1 MSANVG
7 QCLLTIDQGTT
18 TSRAVLYD
26 LEGRIV
32 SQAYREVYPYHP
44 QSGWAEADPQEWWQ
58 ATVAVVREALDQSPS
73 ASSDVAAIGLSALQH
88 AIVPVDQDGNPL
100 ARAMLWMD
108 QRCAPQV
115 EWMIR
120 QHGETIRRVMGEGR
134 LPTTTYSAPKLR
146 WWVENRPEVVDQ
158 AAVFLLPKD
167 YLRFRLTGEAATD
180 PSDAGGAFLYHPTR
194 QDWATELLDLIGVPA
209 DKMPPIRQPHE
220 VVGRV
225 TAAAAAETGL
235 VQGTPVVAGCAD
247 TLSTLI
253 GANASLPDRGY
264 LYLGTAAWLA
274 LSDYSRPFVA
284 TFQRPPATI
293 EGKRP
298 FGSVATTG
306 AALRWFHDLF
316 RPTAAHAGV
325 NPQPDYATLM
335 SQAEEVEPGAEGL
348 IFLPHLM
355 GERATNDPQAK
366 GVFLGLTLAHG
377 RAHLLRALLE
387 GTAFV
392 LRQLLDQ
399 SGYASP
405 QELLALGGGA
415 KSPLWCQ
422 IIADVVGIPLLI
434 PRVVETTSLGAAILA
449 GVGVGLY
456 PDVAQA
462 AERVVRIR
470 GRHDPRPE
478 WRERYDAVYAL
489 YRQLD
494 ETLTPFFRRVPVSD

>member
-1 MSANVG
+1 VG
-7 QCLLTIDQGTT
+7 HYLLAIDQGTT

-32 SQAYREVYPYHP
+32 SQAYREVYPHHP
-44 QSGWAEADPQEWWQ
+44 RPGWAEADPQEWWQ
-58 ATVAVVREALDQSPS
+58 ATVAVIREALGQSGS
-73 ASSDVAAIGLSALQH
+73 LSSDVAGIGFSALQH
-88 AIVPVDQDGNPL
+88 AIVPVDRDGQPL
-100 ARAMLWMD
+100 AHAMLWMD

-115 EWMIR
+115 GWMIR

-134 LPTTTYSAPKLR
+134 QPTTTYSAPKLR
-146 WWVENRPEVVDQ
+146 WWVENRPELVDQ
-158 AAVFLLPKD
+158 VAVFLLPKD
-167 YLRFRLTGEAATD
+167 YLRYRLTGEAATD
-180 PSDAGGAFLYHPTR
+180 PSDAGGAFLYHPTQ
-194 QDWATELLDLIGVPA
+194 QDWATELLDLIGIPA
-209 DKMPPIRQPHE
+209 EKMPPIRQPHE

-225 TAAAAAETGL
+225 TDAAAAETGL
-235 VQGTPVVAGCAD
+235 AQGTPVVVGCAD
-247 TLSTLI
+247 TLATLI
-253 GANASLPDRGY
+253 GANALLPDRGY

-274 LSDYSRPFVA
+274 LSEYSRPFV
-284 TFQRPPATI
+284 TTYRRPPATT

-298 FGSVATTG
+298 YGSVATTG

-316 RPTAAHAGV
+316 RPAAAHSGV
-325 NPQPDYATLM
+325 HSQPDYSALLA
-335 SQAEEVEPGAEGL
+335 QAEHVEPGAEGL

-392 LRQLLDQ
+392 LRQILDR
-399 SGYASP
+399 SGHEPP

-422 IIADVVGIPLLI
+422 IMADVMDIPVI
-434 PRVVETTSLGAAILA
+434 VPEVVETTSLGAAILA

-456 PDVAQA
+456 PGVPQA
-462 AERVVRIR
+462 AERVVRIG

-478 WRERYDAVYAL
+478 WRSRYDAMYAL
-489 YRQLD
+489 YRELD
-494 ETLTPFFRRVPVSD
+494 ETLTPFFRRVPVTD

>member
-1 MSANVG
+1 VG
-7 QCLLTIDQGTT
+7 PYLLAIDQGTT
-18 TSRAVLYD
+18 TCRAVVYD
-26 LEGRIV
+26 LEGRLIA
-32 SQAYREVYPYHP
+32 QAYREVYPYHP
-44 QSGWAEADPQEWWQ
+44 QPGWAEADPQDWWQ
-58 ATVAVVREALDQSPS
+58 ATVAVVHEVLDQSGVSPS
-73 ASSDVAAIGLSALQH
+73 DIAAIGISALQH
-88 AIVPVDQDGNPL
+88 AIVPVDREGKPL

-134 LPTTTYSAPKLR
+134 FPTTTYSAPKLR
-146 WWVENRPEVVDQ
+146 WWVEKRPEVVHQ

-167 YLRFRLTGEAATD
+167 YLRYRLTGEAATD

-194 QDWATELLDLIGVPA
+194 HGWATELLELIGVPVQ
-209 DKMPPIRQPHE
+209 KMPPIRQPYE
-220 VVGRV
+220 IVGRV
-225 TAAAAAETGL
+225 KAAAAAETGL
-235 VQGTPVVAGCAD
+235 AQGTPVVVGCAD

-253 GANASLPDRGY
+253 GANALLPERGY

-274 LSDYSRPFVA
+274 LSDYSRPYV
-284 TFQRPPATI
+284 TTYQRPPASI
-293 EGKRP
+293 GRKVP

-306 AALRWFHDLF
+306 AALRWFRDLF
-316 RPTAAHAGV
+316 LPTPAQPGV
-325 NPQPDYATLM
+325 HPQLDYTSLM
-335 SQAEEVEPGAEGL
+335 AQAEQVEPGAEGL

-399 SGYASP
+399 SGYEPP

-422 IIADVVGIPLLI
+422 IMADVMNIPMLV

-456 PDVAQA
+456 PSVAQA
-462 AERVVRIR
+462 AARVVHIV
-470 GRHDPRPE
+470 GRHDPRPR
-478 WRERYDAVYAL
+478 WRARYDAMYAL

-494 ETLTPFFRRVPVSD
+494 ESLTPFFRRVPVSD